1 MAKKT
6 YPIEQS
12 RLYRLES
19 KKKLAEL
26 LGIDVP
32 NLIALTRQ
40 RESYRVFTT
49 HENGKARVI
58 EEPQGQLKLVHARLF
73 TLLSRVQPPVYLH
86 SGVKGRSYVSNA
98 REHVGRGR
106 VLKTD
111 ISKFYPST
119 THRQVFVGFL
129 REFRCKGDIA
139 KILADLCTYQE
150 HVPTGSAISMPMAF
164 LAHKQAFDALYVRM
178 LRDNVV
184 LTVYVDD
191 ITLSGAGLMR
201 WHLCPIKKTFS
212 STGMRVHKNRFF
224 SEGPA
229 AITGTIVKGDKL
241 RLPNRRHQRI
251 AEGIHTLGAE
261 PSRSERQILSAKLIG
276 QVHEAASV
284 DEDCRARAHGYLRLI
299 SKLVSAPDRKSA
311 ADPDSTFN

>member
-6 YPIEQS
+6 HPIEQS
-12 RLYRLES
+12 RLYRLQS

-26 LGIDVP
+26 LAIDVP

-40 RESYRVFTT
+40 RESYHVFTSY
-49 HENGKARVI
+49 ENGKPRLI

-73 TLLSRVQPPVYLH
+73 TLLSRIQPPVYLH

-98 REHVGRGR
+98 REHVGRRR

-129 REFRCKGDIA
+129 REFRCSGDIA
-139 KILADLCTYQE
+139 KVLADLCTYQE
-150 HVPTGSAISMPMAF
+150 HVPTGSSISMPTAF
-164 LAHKQAFDALYVRM
+164 LAHKQAFDNLYVHM
-178 LRDNVV
+178 LRDNVA

-191 ITLSGAGLMR
+191 ITVSGAGLMR
-201 WHLCPIKKTFS
+201 RHLCPIKKTFS
-212 STGMRVHKNRFF
+212 STGMRVHKTRFF
-224 SEGPA
+224 KGGLA
-229 AITGTIVKGDKL
+229 AVTGTIIKGDRL
-241 RLPNRRHQRI
+241 HLPNRRHQRI
-251 AEGIHTLGAE
+251 AEGIRSLGLA
-261 PSRSERQILSAKLIG
+261 PSEAERQGLLAKLIG

-284 DEDCRARAHGYLRLI
+284 DEDCRARARGYLRII
-299 SKLVSAPDRKSA
+299 SKLASVTDRQSRA
-311 ADPDSTFN
+311 HTD

>member
-12 RLYRLES
+12 RLYRLQS

-26 LGIDVP
+26 LGIDVR

-40 RESYRVFTT
+40 RESYHVWTSW
-49 HENGKARVI
+49 ENGKPRVI

-73 TLLSRVQPPVYLH
+73 TLLSRVQPPAYLH

-98 REHVGRGR
+98 REHSGRGR

-129 REFRCKGDIA
+129 REFRCSGDIA
-139 KILADLCTYQE
+139 KVLADLCTYQE
-150 HVPTGSAISMPMAF
+150 HVPTGSSISMPTAF
-164 LAHKQAFDALYVRM
+164 LAHKQAFDALYARM
-178 LRDNVV
+178 LRDNIV

-201 WHLCPIKKTFS
+201 WHLCPIKKTFG
-212 STGMRVHKNRFF
+212 STGMRVHKTKFF
-224 SEGPA
+224 NGGPA

-241 RLPNRRHQRI
+241 CLPNRRHQRI
-251 AEGIHTLGAE
+251 AEGVRTLEAE
-261 PSRSERQILSAKLIG
+261 RSQSERQVLSAKLIG

-284 DEDCRARAHGYLRLI
+284 DGDCRARAQGYLRLI
-299 SKLVSAPDRKSA
+299 SKLVSAPDRQSA
-311 ADPDSTFN
+311 AHPDSTFN